1 MAAPYHKTAGSS
13 HSFFSVSI
21 PNQLLPPGSESAT
34 TSPAYS
40 PSVKQEPWPETHVT
54 SSNVGLPVMGSVPIP
69 SPRISHSSTSA
80 SFGMGVTKEEQEA
93 QRRNPLVDLMESENL
108 YAEQLGLIIRRAAG
122 AWSRKDFPPAKLD
135 SMFRSVEAVYR
146 ANRGF
151 GQKLREIGPNPSSPK
166 ALGDLLMRWIDDLEP
181 AYHRYASSFLSGFDS
196 YPPVVGNTLLPGI
209 LGEISTSSRPT
220 PPLTQWTLDALFI
233 LPYTR
238 LRYYRKLYTRLLRST
253 KEGKSDHK
261 LLVVANERLEKLVR
275 EVEVRLELDVGDH
288 EEENSKCASTGNVKT
303 EERDKERLSR
313 SSSALDGSIES
324 HGNSGIEGCSSSSS
338 VVTSITQSPQR
349 PPAIQSPGGAPSAPL
364 FAITS
369 PLSDLELRIDP
380 EKTIDLFTMKLKKC
394 KLQMNPPLM
403 PFSRT
408 LRSSHDVMLYF
419 TPSATGQ
426 QVVHKRAHIFILS
439 DLFIIAEWMEAADKA
454 LKMQQIAREQPERVG
469 RGGPMPE
476 MWLSYPPL
484 AGKHL
489 MVAEGHQANIL
500 TVMIMRKETFAI
512 HTESEIAKDQ
522 IMRDLIE
529 CIDFA
534 SSVNRSHNPA
544 PLPND
549 NQPPTSAGLTVTH
562 FPTPITKIPSP
573 STSPRQG
580 NAKEAQTHAHGL
592 VAQIKEVSLGTGECV
607 AWARA
612 PTQPTSQQM
621 PMPIAAVAPST
632 MTRPP
637 PRGTSLCTRGVPPK
651 SKANQTLPSTQP
663 SQFALF
669 QHRQIMP
676 SSSTQMPAFPPIQGT
691 AFLKQDQLPASQPP
705 SRSPSGQSVVPG
717 PLDLRIQQDLPPA
730 PSLWDPGPFV
740 SDQGHGSNSL
750 APRTNPLGSRSL
762 EQLRPLKPPSSM
774 FRNNIPGR
782 VSPLGVC
789 RYDDSPPQSPVEE
802 EIASLTEPT
811 IISTQMKCK
820 VFLKQTHQQWKSLG
834 SGKLKLYSQA
844 VGHVKQLVVESDSSS
859 KKLLISTII
868 LTDGVERVAKTGVA
882 VEISDRGKRTGIVY
896 MIQLRNESS
905 ALGLFES
912 LLAGSDRAVQP

>member
-1 MAAPYHKTAGSS
+1 MAAPYHKTA
-13 HSFFSVSI
+13 
-21 PNQLLPPGSESAT
+21 AT

-40 PSVKQEPWPETHVT
+40 PSVEQEPWPDAHVT
-54 SSNVGLPVMGSVPIP
+54 SSNVGLPVVGSVPIP
-69 SPRISHSSTSA
+69 SPRISHSSTSG
-80 SFGMGVTKEEQEA
+80 SFGMRVTKEQEEA
-93 QRRNPLVDLMESENL
+93 QRRNPLVDLMVSENL

-151 GQKLREIGPNPSSPK
+151 GQKLREIGLNPSSPK
-166 ALGDLLMRWIDDLEP
+166 AIGDLLMRWIDDLEP

-209 LGEISTSSRPT
+209 LNEISTSSRPT

-261 LLVVANERLEKLVR
+261 LLVVANERLEKLVG

-288 EEENSKCASTGNVKT
+288 EEENPTCASAGNVKT

-324 HGNSGIEGCSSSSS
+324 RGNISPFSSGIEGCSSSAS

-349 PPAIQSPGGAPSAPL
+349 PPAIQSPVGAPSAPL

-394 KLQMNPPLM
+394 KLQMNPPLL

-408 LRSSHDVMLYF
+408 LRSSHDVTLYF

-454 LKMQQIAREQPERVG
+454 SKMQQIAREQPERVG

-534 SSVNRSHNPA
+534 SSVNRSHNTA
-544 PLPND
+544 PSPNES
-549 NQPPTSAGLTVTH
+549 QSLTSAGLTVTH
-562 FPTPITKIPSP
+562 FPTPITKTPSP
-573 STSPRQG
+573 STSPRQD
-580 NAKEAQTHAHGL
+580 NAKEAQTHARGF
-592 VAQIKEVSLGTGECV
+592 VAQIKEVSLGMGECV

-612 PTQPTSQQM
+612 PTQPTSHQI
-621 PMPIAAVAPST
+621 PMPVAAVAPST
-632 MTRPP
+632 MTTPP
-637 PRGTSLCTRGVPPK
+637 PRGTSLCTRGV
-651 SKANQTLPSTQP
+651 QTLPFMQP
-663 SQFALF
+663 SQSAIF
-669 QHRQIMP
+669 QHRQNMP
-676 SSSTQMPAFPPIQGT
+676 SSSTQMPAFAPIQGM
-691 AFLKQDQLPASQPP
+691 AFLQQDQLPASQPP

-717 PLDLRIQQDLPPA
+717 PLDLRMQQDLPPA
-730 PSLWDPGPFV
+730 PSLRDPGPFV
-740 SDQGHGSNSL
+740 SDQGHGSNPL
-750 APRTNPLGSRSL
+750 APRINPLGSRSL

-774 FRNNIPGR
+774 FSNNIPGWI
-782 VSPLGVC
+782 SPLGVC
-789 RYDDSPPQSPVEE
+789 RYDDSPPQSPVEQ
-802 EIASLTEPT
+802 EIASLTEPAV
-811 IISTQMKCK
+811 ISAQMKCK
-820 VFLKQTHQQWKSLG
+820 VFLKQAHQQWKPLG

-896 MIQLRNESS
+896 MIQLRNENS

>member
-1 MAAPYHKTAGSS
+1 MATPYHKAADPS
-13 HSFFSVSI
+13 HSFFPVSI
-21 PNQLLPPGSESAT
+21 TNQFLPPGSESAT

-40 PSVKQEPWPETHVT
+40 PSAEQEPWPQAHIT
-54 SSNVGLPVMGSVPIP
+54 SNVGLSVMGSIPIP
-69 SPRISHSSTSA
+69 SPRISHSSTSG
-80 SFGMGVTKEEQEA
+80 SYGLGVAKEEQEA
-93 QRRNPLVDLMESENL
+93 QRRNPLVDLMESESL

-166 ALGDLLMRWIDDLEP
+166 VLGDLLMRWIDDLEP
-181 AYHRYASSFLSGFDS
+181 AYRRYAANFLSGFDS

-209 LGEISTSSRPT
+209 LDKISSSSRPT
-220 PPLTQWTLDALFI
+220 PPLTEWTLDALFI

-275 EVEVRLELDVGDH
+275 EVEARLELDVGDH
-288 EEENSKCASTGNVKT
+288 EGENPTCSSAGNVKA
-303 EERDKERLSR
+303 EERDEERLSR

-324 HGNSGIEGCSSSSS
+324 HGNRIEGHSSSGS

-349 PPAIQSPGGAPSAPL
+349 LPAIQSSVGASSAPL

-394 KLQMNPPLM
+394 KLQMNPPLL

-408 LRSSHDVMLYF
+408 LRSSHDVTLYF

-426 QVVHKRAHIFILS
+426 QIVHKRAHIFILS

-454 LKMQQIAREQPERVG
+454 SKMQQIAREQPERVG

-489 MVAEGHQANIL
+489 MVAEEHQANIL

-512 HTESEIAKDQ
+512 HAESEIGKDQ

-534 SSVNRSHNPA
+534 SSVNRSHSAA
-544 PLPND
+544 PSPND
-549 NQPPTSAGLTVTH
+549 GQPLTSAGLTVTH
-562 FPTPITKIPSP
+562 FPTPIIKTPSP
-573 STSPRQG
+573 STSPRPG
-580 NAKEAQTHAHGL
+580 SAKEAQTNVRGL
-592 VAQIKEVSLGTGECV
+592 VAQVKKVSLGTGECV

-612 PTQPTSQQM
+612 PTQPTSRQM
-621 PMPIAAVAPST
+621 PMPVAAVAPSI
-632 MTRPP
+632 MTAPP
-637 PRGTSLCTRGVPPK
+637 PRGTSLCTREVPPN
-651 SKANQTLPSTQP
+651 SKANQTLPSLQP

-676 SSSTQMPAFPPIQGT
+676 SSSTQKPVLPLDQGM
-691 AFLKQDQLPASQPP
+691 AFLEQDQLSTSQPP
-705 SRSPSGQSVVPG
+705 SRSPSGQSVDPG
-717 PLDLRIQQDLPPA
+717 PLDLRMQQDLPPA
-730 PSLWDPGPFV
+730 TSLWGPGPFI

-750 APRTNPLGSRSL
+750 TLRINPLGSRSL

-774 FRNNIPGR
+774 FTNNIPR
-782 VSPLGVC
+782 QVSPLGASNN
-789 RYDDSPPQSPVEE
+789 DDSPPLSPVEE

-811 IISTQMKCK
+811 IISAQMKCK
-820 VFLKQTHQQWKSLG
+820 VFLKQTHQQWKPLG
-834 SGKLKLYSQA
+834 SGKLKLYSQV

-859 KKLLISTII
+859 KRLLISTII

-896 MIQLRNESS
+896 MIQLRNENS